1 MVAGNIDLG
10 IEHSST
16 GGGASIA
23 TMMTMTTTKS
33 KVAGRSGLERRR
45 PEGQVAAQGRE
56 AGDEEHPYDGFWAH
70 ANAIAPSSPPSFE
83 S

>member
-1 MVAGNIDLG
+1 MAGNIDLG

-33 KVAGRSGLERRR
+33 KVAGRSRGLERRR
-45 PEGQVAAQGRE
+45 PEGQVAAQGGE